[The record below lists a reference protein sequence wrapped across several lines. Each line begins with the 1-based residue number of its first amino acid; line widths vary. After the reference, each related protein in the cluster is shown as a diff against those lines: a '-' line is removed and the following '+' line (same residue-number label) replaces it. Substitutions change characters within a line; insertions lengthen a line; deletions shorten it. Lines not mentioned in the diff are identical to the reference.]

1 MTSFHVRR
9 GSHYRVSKAIVI
21 GYSIIWDR
29 SNWRANQSY
38 SIRNQLYFLRFISSN
53 ISISDIIWSISSIRN
68 GYEYIRAMNMQKI
81 SVVRHTIP
89 HNGTVSTHSPF
100 FIIDNCRCALH
111 EMIHPP
117 SGQCCLI
124 YFKAHDS
131 DYNSSF
137 FAQQYL
143 VISL

>member
-1 MTSFHVRR
+1 MFQNE
-9 GSHYRVSKAIVI
+9 
-21 GYSIIWDR
+21 DFD
-29 SNWRANQSY
+29 
-38 SIRNQLYFLRFISSN
+38 IRYYLKYQFNKKWLRIYK
-53 ISISDIIWSISSIRN
+53 SDD
-68 GYEYIRAMNMQKI
+68 MHKI